1 MFAPSHMVVGA
12 LGQAGLKRKLPTAVV
27 ALASHGILDAT
38 VLWHAPYPWP
48 SGSPAIL
55 HFLPYPHNVP
65 SILTLITLVVA
76 TIAVGILLRR
86 YWWGMLWA
94 LVPDLVDYL
103 ILRPIT
109 GKAPINDWF
118 SWVSTPWGFAL
129 QIGFVVVIVAVLVRI
144 RRPSVTSRSSTGIH
158 YIKP

>member
-1 MFAPSHMVVGA
+1 MFAPSHMAVGA
-12 LGQAGLKRKLPTAVV
+12 LAQAGLKQKMPTAVV

-55 HFLPYPHNVP
+55 RFLPYPHDTP
-65 SILTLITLVVA
+65 SILTLIALVVA
-76 TIAVGILLRR
+76 TFTVGILLRR

-94 LVPDLVDYL
+94 LVPDLVDFL
-103 ILRPIT
+103 IFRPIT
-109 GKAPINDWF
+109 GKDPINDWF

-129 QIGFVVVIVAVLVRI
+129 QIGFVAVIVAVLVG
-144 RRPSVTSRSSTGIH
+144 RRCPTVTSGSSTCVH
-158 YIKP
+158 L